1 MIEFSSTE
9 SPAVKGILFNLVYIL
24 GILCAL
30 PWLLYRRFRYGKY
43 REGWSQKLGGEL
55 PIRTSDAN
63 PLIWIHAVSVGEVI
77 QLKQIV
83 DGMRSLDPS
92 LEFLITTTTETGFQ
106 VAKEK
111 LAGCQVSYFPL
122 DFTWTVRKALQ
133 RVRPSM
139 IVLVELEL
147 WPNFLAE
154 ASRSK
159 IPVAV
164 INGRMSDQSFNGY
177 RKIRSLIK
185 PSLQDLSLVAVQ
197 SEETRN
203 RFVELGSRSDLVHVT
218 GSIKFDGVE
227 IDPSNPNALQLR
239 DFFQLKESEFV
250 WVAGSTQSPEEEMVL
265 DIYLRVLN
273 HLPKSRLIIV
283 PRHPERGTEIAEM
296 IERRGFNV
304 IRRSSPSQ
312 QLFDESRKAVGLLDT
327 VGELKACWALAD
339 VAFVG
344 GSFGNR
350 GGQNMIEPAAH
361 GIPVSFGP
369 NTRNFRQVVELLL
382 KAEAVKRVAD
392 ATELEEF
399 IVQSCKNPDEALAM
413 GERAKDLISKQQGAT
428 KTTCQ
433 LLLNLLGRNTA
444 AAPEQSNAA

>member
-1 MIEFSSTE
+1 M
-9 SPAVKGILFNLVYIL
+9 KGILFNVVYIA

-43 REGWSQKLGGEL
+43 REGWRQKLWGEL
-55 PIRTSDAN
+55 PVRTSDAH

-83 DGMRSLDPS
+83 DGLRSLNPT
-92 LEFLITTTTETGFQ
+92 LEFLVTTTTETGFQ
-106 VAKEK
+106 VANEK
-111 LAGCQVSYFPL
+111 LTGCRVSYFPL
-122 DFTWTVRKALQ
+122 DFTWTARKALK
-133 RVRPSM
+133 RVRPSL

-164 INGRMSDQSFNGY
+164 INGRMSDQSFSGY

-185 PSLQDLSLVAVQ
+185 QSLQDLSLVAVQ
-197 SEETRN
+197 SEETRT

-239 DFFQLKESEFV
+239 DFFQLKESELV
-250 WVAGSTQSPEEEMVL
+250 WVAGSTQASEEEMVL
-265 DIYLRVLN
+265 DIYLRLLDK
-273 HLPKSRLIIV
+273 LPKSRLIIV
-283 PRHPERGTEIAEM
+283 PRHPERGPEIAEM
-296 IERRGFNV
+296 IERRGFHV
-304 IRRSSPSQ
+304 IRRSSPRQ
-312 QLFDESRKAVGLLDT
+312 QTSDNHRTAIGLLDT

-361 GIPVSFGP
+361 GIPVCFGP

-382 KAEAVKRVAD
+382 KANAAQRVA
-392 ATELEEF
+392 TSSELEEF
-399 IVQSCKNPDEALAM
+399 IVQSLTNSNDAHAM
-413 GERAKDLISKQQGAT
+413 GERAKELISEQQGAT
-428 KTTCQ
+428 ETTCQ
-433 LLLNLLGRNTA
+433 LLLNLLDCSQA
-444 AAPEQSNAA
+444 DSIEQSNAA